1 MHIKVL
7 SVNLGY
13 CYSESIIYIGLIIK
27 RLAIHDDDFWWHC
40 GNHDESVNESLFR
53 KLVSY
58 FSIRRNGGL
67 LYNHV
72 TISRDYHTPSEIWQ
86 LSLLTAK
93 HLTGQLLFCFK
104 MQHIDLQSQISWL
117 CWCKISFQNWPFYFV
132 VTL

>member
-27 RLAIHDDDFWWHC
+27 RLAIHDGDFWWHC

-67 LYNHV
+67 LYH
-72 TISRDYHTPSEIWQ
+72 TSRLAEIIIHRV
-86 LSLLTAK
+86 K
-93 HLTGQLLFCFK
+93 FG
-104 MQHIDLQSQISWL
+104 
-117 CWCKISFQNWPFYFV
+117 NWVFW
-132 VTL
+132 